1 MSTSSALRF
10 PFAISERTGEDTGVV
25 CAGAES
31 DDAVATAATR
41 EKEGIG
47 VKAVFDGDDE
57 EAIGV
62 GDGLA
67 LDLRELRRGFLSRT
81 RETSCC
87 IRTTLPD
94 IDTLGS
100 WSYKLESTGS

>member
-25 CAGAES
+25 CAGAVS
-31 DDAVATAATR
+31 DAVATAATR

-47 VKAVFDGDDE
+47 VEAVFDDDEE

-67 LDLRELRRGFLSRT
+67 LDLRELLRGFLSRT
-81 RETSCC
+81 REPSCC
-87 IRTTLPD
+87 IRTALPD
-94 IDTLGS
+94 IDMLGS
-100 WSYKLESTGS
+100 WSYKLGSTGS